1 MLQRL
6 ANGWQLIKA
15 CAAVLRA
22 DKELILFPILSS
34 IGVLL
39 VVASF
44 VVPSLLAGL
53 LDNLVAGKVPN
64 LEIFGLILLF
74 LFYLAQYSVIL
85 FSNAALVGAA
95 LIRLQGGDPTI
106 RDGVRIAFE
115 HIGPILGYAVI
126 NTVVSLLVQSGSG
139 SRARGR
145 HGGRRGGLL
154 GGFVASMIGMAWS
167 LATFLVVP
175 VLVTE
180 DVGPIEAVKRSAAYL
195 KKTWG
200 EQIVGNFGMGAI
212 FGLAGFLGSL
222 AILAPGFF
230 LAYYLQSLALG
241 FAAVALMV
249 LWIVAVGL
257 VNSTL
262 HGIYSAAVYR
272 YAVDGVTGGYLREDL
287 VRQAFRSG

>member
-6 ANGWQLIKA
+6 TNGWQLIKA

-22 DKELILFPILSS
+22 DKELVLFPILSS
-34 IGVLL
+34 VGVLL

-44 VVPSLLAGL
+44 AVPSLLAGL
-53 LDNLVAGKVPN
+53 FDNLVAGKVPN
-64 LEIFGLILLF
+64 FEIFGLILLF
-74 LFYLAQYSVIL
+74 LFYLAQHSVIL

-95 LIRLQGGDPTI
+95 LIRLRGGDPTV
-106 RDGVRIAFE
+106 RDGARIAFG
-115 HIGPILGYAVI
+115 HIGPILGYALI
-126 NTVVSLLVQSGSG
+126 SAVVSLLVQSGSG
-139 SRARGR
+139 SRGR
-145 HGGRRGGLL
+145 GRRGGLL

-175 VLVTE
+175 VLVAE
-180 DVGPIEAVKRSAAYL
+180 NVGPIEAVKRSAAYL

-212 FGLAGFLGSL
+212 FGLAGFIGSL
-222 AILAPGFF
+222 AILAPAIF
-230 LAYYLQSLALG
+230 LAYHLQSLALG
-241 FAAVALMV
+241 LAAVALMV

-257 VNSTL
+257 VSSTL

-272 YAVDGVTGGYLREDL
+272 YAVEGVTGGYLREDL
-287 VRQAFRSG
+287 VREAFRPG